1 MSVNKKGTLRRDSF
15 NGTIT
20 KSERGNSIIREQ
32 RNVKKDLLNLKKIV
46 NFSIKLNYN
55 YKFCT
60 MNKFF
65 KLRFNFSHT

>member
-32 RNVKKDLLNLKKIV
+32 RNVKKDLLNLKK
-46 NFSIKLNYN
+46 NC
-55 YKFCT
+55 KF
-60 MNKFF
+60 
-65 KLRFNFSHT
+65 

>member
-46 NFSIKLNYN
+46 NFSIKLKRIYIQHSDAAQ
-55 YKFCT
+55 KT
-60 MNKFF
+60 V
-65 KLRFNFSHT
+65 